1 MSQTLPGDNP
11 QAYIPADR
19 RRALARGE
27 DLPTLANGS
36 ALFVDISG
44 FTPLTEALA
53 REFGERRGAEELGAT
68 LDLIFAALME
78 PLHAWRGNVV
88 YFSGDAVTAWLD
100 GDDGS
105 RAAACGLAMQQVMDR
120 VGTIT
125 VPNGRSVTLRV
136 KIAVAVGDVH
146 RFVIGDPRVQLVDV
160 LAGQLMDSLAAAE
173 GQAEAGDVVL
183 DRGAL
188 AALGERATLREV
200 RLGEYGPVGV
210 VAALVDAPPA
220 LDPSPDWPDLPEDV
234 ARQWLLPPVWERM
247 VAGRGEFLAD
257 LRPAVPVFVHFG
269 GLDFEGD
276 PEAPQVLDDFV
287 TRAQRALNEQG
298 GWVLQLT
305 IGDKGAYLYAVFGSP
320 VAHEDD
326 AARACEAALRLLEI
340 ADELPVTD
348 VQVGVA
354 AGRLRSGTYGHSQR
368 RTFCCL
374 GDAVN
379 LAARLMTRAP
389 AGGVWVHGDV
399 ADAAGERF
407 VWDELPDITVKGRTQ
422 RVPVRALRG
431 RATRRRLAAG
441 SGSRTRTLMVG
452 PGRRAGS
459 AARALARRPGRAR
472 AGGGRAGRGRHGQ
485 VPPRGR
491 ARRRAGHRRRP
502 GRSRGGHRA
511 GRARRRTPGGAT
523 CGRTCSASIRV
534 VRTPPRCGGRWSC
547 WSRGWSDASRCSD
560 RCSACRC
567 PTAA

>member
-1 MSQTLPGDNP
+1 MSQRLPGDNP

-27 DLPTLANGS
+27 DLPTRATGA

-105 RAAACGLAMQQVMDR
+105 RAAACGLAMQEVMGQ
-120 VGTIT
+120 VGTI
-125 VPNGRSVTLRV
+125 VGPGGRAAELGV

-173 GQAEAGDVVL
+173 AEAEPGDVVL
-183 DRGAL
+183 DAGAL
-188 AALGERATLREV
+188 ASLGELATLHAVREGG
-200 RLGEYGPVGV
+200 LGPVGV
-210 VAALVDAPPA
+210 LATLVAAPPA

-257 LRPAVPVFVHFG
+257 LRPAVPIFVRFG

-276 PEAPQVLDDFV
+276 PEAPRVLDDFV

-320 VAHEDD
+320 IAHEDD

-340 ADELPVTD
+340 ADAMPVTD

-354 AGRLRSGTYGHSQR
+354 AGPLRSGTYGHSQR

-389 AGGVWVHGDV
+389 VGGVWVHGDV

-407 VWDELPDITVKGRTQ
+407 VWDEVADITVKGRTA

-431 RATRRRLAAG
+431 RAAHRRSAVDSGPRPPMIGRDTELGRL
-441 SGSRTRTLMVG
+441 
-452 PGRRAGS
+452 
-459 AARALARRPGRAR
+459 RALWEVAR
-472 AGGGRAGRGRHGQ
+472 AGQG
-485 VPPRGR
+485 
-491 ARRRAGHRRRP
+491 
-502 GRSRGGHRA
+502 
-511 GRARRRTPGGAT
+511 
-523 CGRTCSASIRV
+523 RV
-534 VRTPPRCGGRWSC
+534 VVVQAEAGAGK
-547 WSRGWSDASRCSD
+547 SRLVAELVGELVAEGVLV
-560 RCSACRC
+560 AH
-567 PTAA
+567 